1 MSEALWGAGRVGT
14 LTQLHRGPAPAAMMS
29 PQGCGDGHPP
39 ISLPQLLPQSPPG
52 EGAKVRITDWKSWQ
66 EIQVRV
72 QTPPHP
78 ACSYEGRQV
87 TNGPGQTPE
96 GAVVCHSGVSV
107 PRRLLNNDKRYSNEP
122 ENKGDLKFHIRDINL
137 KGNQI

>member
-1 MSEALWGAGRVGT
+1 MEPKRLSGLSTAVSEALWGAGRVGT
-14 LTQLHRGPAPAAMMS
+14 LTQLHRGPAPAAMMN

-52 EGAKVRITDWKSWQ
+52 EGAKVHTTDWKSWQ

-87 TNGPGQTPE
+87 TMGLAKLLKELWCAT
-96 GAVVCHSGVSV
+96 VVSVCHG
-107 PRRLLNNDKRYSNEP
+107 
-122 ENKGDLKFHIRDINL
+122 G
-137 KGNQI
+137 